1 MFTIKNIDYKSYLIK
16 VWEQKPTLGHE
27 KRNLEEEFQGL
38 GTHGYEIFNPK
49 GLSIFYDDQDMWD
62 EGACYQNAI
71 QDINIDLEKEKANA

>member
-16 VWEQKPTLGHE
+16 VWKQNPNLLKNT
-27 KRNLEEEFQGL
+27 NLEEEFQGL

-71 QDINIDLEKEKANA
+71 QDINIDLEKEKAND